1 MGIKVKILE
10 FGIEDLDVGLRLGIW
25 IMNCELDWGWDQGL
39 RIGIGD

>member
-10 FGIEDLDVGLRLGIW
+10 FGIEDLGLRLGIW
-25 IMNCELDWGWDQGL
+25 IKNWELDWRWDQGL